1 MTFEPRIALRIL
13 AEGAPEIK
21 GEFVRIFAPV
31 TVDHL
36 VKRLPLE
43 GMAGKWGSAVYFET
57 GVKRGAEKRV
67 RRMKAGEIGYW
78 PPQSAICLYHKDQS
92 PPAQMV
98 KVGLMLDDP
107 SPLGNVRPGG
117 RVRILRA

>member
-1 MTFEPRIALRIL
+1 MTFQPRIALRIL
-13 AEGAPEIK
+13 AEGAPEIR

-57 GVKRGAEKRV
+57 DVKRGAEKPV
-67 RRMKAGEIGYW
+67 RKMKAGEMGYW
-78 PPQSAICLYHKDQS
+78 PPQAAICLYHRDQS

>member
-1 MTFEPRIALRIL
+1 MTFEPRVSVRIL
-13 AEGAPEIK
+13 AEGAPELK

-43 GMAGKWGSAVYFET
+43 GMAGKWGSAIYFET
-57 GVKRGAEKRV
+57 KVKRGAEKPVEMMR
-67 RRMKAGEIGYW
+67 AGEIGYW
-78 PPQSAICLYHKDQS
+78 PPHAAICLYHKDQV

-98 KVGLMLDDP
+98 KVGLMLGDP
-107 SPLGNVRPGG
+107 SPLEKVRAGG
-117 RVRILRA
+117 RVRILRT

>member
-13 AEGAPEIK
+13 AEGAPEIR

-57 GVKRGAEKRV
+57 GVKRGAEKPV
-67 RRMKAGEIGYW
+67 GKMKAGEMGYW
-78 PPQSAICLYHKDQS
+78 PPQAAICLYHKDQS

>member
-21 GEFVRIFAPV
+21 GEFVRVFAPV

-57 GVKRGAEKRV
+57 AVKRGAEKPV

-78 PPQSAICLYHKDQS
+78 PPQSAICLYHKDQA

-117 RVRILRA
+117 RVRLLRA